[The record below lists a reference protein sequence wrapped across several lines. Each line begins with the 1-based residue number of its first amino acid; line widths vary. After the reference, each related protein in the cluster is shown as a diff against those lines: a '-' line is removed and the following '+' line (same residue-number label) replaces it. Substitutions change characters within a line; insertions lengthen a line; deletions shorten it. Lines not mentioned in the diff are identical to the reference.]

1 MDENRWP
8 RPGPGM
14 VAIFAVIGLIGGILA
29 GLFNPSGAQ
38 RGPDQAAGDR
48 GQASS
53 TTTSTLP
60 KSFYTVILASI
71 AVGQGRSAADARAS
85 AYRDAGVED
94 VGVLDSSRYH
104 SLSAD
109 YWVVY
114 SGVFSTEQEAIDR
127 RDRIRKAHPD
137 LANCYAKQVTD
148 SS

>member
-1 MDENRWP
+1 MDENRRL
-8 RPGPGM
+8 RPGPGI
-14 VAIFAVIGLIGGILA
+14 VAIFAAIGLIGGILV

-53 TTTSTLP
+53 PTASTLP
-60 KSFYTVILASI
+60 NSFYTVILASI
-71 AVGQGRSAADARAS
+71 AVGDGRSAADARARS
-85 AYRDAGVED
+85 YRDAGVEH

-114 SGVFSTEQEAIDR
+114 SGVFSTWQEAVDQ
-127 RDRIRKAHPD
+127 RDRIREAHPD
-137 LANCYAKQVTD
+137 LANCYAKQVTG

>member
-1 MDENRWP
+1 
-8 RPGPGM
+8 M

-38 RGPDQAAGDR
+38 RAPNRDVADR
-48 GQASS
+48 ARAS
-53 TTTSTLP
+53 TTTAAALP
-60 KSFYTVILASI
+60 KNFYTVILASI
-71 AVGQGRSAADARAS
+71 AEGQGRSVADARAK

-104 SLSAD
+104 SLSTN

-114 SGVFSTEQEAIDR
+114 SGVFSTWQEALDQ
-127 RDRIRKAHPD
+127 RDRIREAHPD

-148 SS
+148 SA